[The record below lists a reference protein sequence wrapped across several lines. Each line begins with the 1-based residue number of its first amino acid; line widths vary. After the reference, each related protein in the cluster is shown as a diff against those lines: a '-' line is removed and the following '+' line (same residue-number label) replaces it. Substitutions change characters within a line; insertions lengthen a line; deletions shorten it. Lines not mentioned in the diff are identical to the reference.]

1 MKTLTETEII
11 RQAHRHDEA
20 RRLAIQIEPVS
31 VTHPQ
36 MSIDDAYGIQAAWLE
51 IELQRGR
58 KLV

>member
-31 VTHPQ
+31 VKHPQ
-36 MSIDDAYGIQAAWLE
+36 MSIDDAYAIQDA
-51 IELQRGR
+51 
-58 KLV
+58 